1 MLLHFLEAAE
11 LTGNAGYEGTADRLA
26 HKLINDAYND
36 ADGRRWYDAWTRV
49 KPWDVDAH
57 TGLYVGA
64 AGNASTLLAY
74 YANRTGKKV
83 TPIFEYLS

>member
-26 HKLINDAYND
+26 HKLLNDAYND

-64 AGNASTLLAY
+64 AGNASALLAY